1 MKTIHQD
8 PVCLGL
14 VMMMMMTIL
23 KLFAVHSK
31 TRYKH
36 NAAKLLSEL
45 DFWECELH
53 IFNFSAPLPS
63 SPLFLSVCLF
73 EKSPLRH
80 LVYLQV
86 KGDNMKYDI
95 LIAVW
100 HLTNQSSSSPSTSG
114 GANVGWRLVDRPT
127 QLICISD
134 IYLLSW
140 RWWPLWSGGTLYQW
154 SVRPKKAS

>member
-14 VMMMMMTIL
+14 MMMMMMTIL

-36 NAAKLLSEL
+36 NAAELLSEL

-95 LIAVW
+95 SIARTYDKSVFIVAVDIRGSKCGVTAGHHHVW
-100 HLTNQSSSSPSTSG
+100 TRVAEIHLHLKID
-114 GANVGWRLVDRPT
+114 W
-127 QLICISD
+127 
-134 IYLLSW
+134 
-140 RWWPLWSGGTLYQW
+140 
-154 SVRPKKAS
+154 